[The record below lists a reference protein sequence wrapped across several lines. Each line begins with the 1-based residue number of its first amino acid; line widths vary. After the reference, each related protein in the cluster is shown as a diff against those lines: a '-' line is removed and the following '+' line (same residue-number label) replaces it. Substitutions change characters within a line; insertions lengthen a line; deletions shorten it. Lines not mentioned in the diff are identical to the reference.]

1 MGPTTRNE
9 IACNDLHNRVDHRS
23 GLQLVEWYVMRT
35 RVVILVSACIL
46 LLVFVFWY
54 SRSRR
59 LTSQSAISGNLANNS
74 VQPASTSPQTTDSG
88 STAIY
93 AHNLLLRKGPDFRI
107 YVPWLRGNMV
117 RTHRNVIPTFDDP
130 ESFLLD
136 VKTGVIRAN
145 IGDIG
150 NFLNL
155 GNVKGSPL
163 RNITLVADGDQIKL
177 NGTLHK
183 LISLP
188 VELIGTVAAT
198 GDNRIQLHVTKLSVL
213 KIPLKALLGGL
224 NVSVSDL
231 FQPKGIAGIE
241 VSGNEIVLDTL
252 KLLPPPHIRGQ
263 LAKVRVV
270 SPDIEEVY
278 GNAEEAVSR
287 VEQWRNFLRLSDGT
301 IDFGKLTMHHV
312 DITMVD
318 LSNDAW
324 FDLDLNNYQN
334 QLVNGY
340 TRMTPE
346 AGLQIFMPDLDT
358 LPKNKGAAQNIS
370 LEWLK
375 HRNLPPP
382 PDVTAK

>member
-1 MGPTTRNE
+1 
-9 IACNDLHNRVDHRS
+9 
-23 GLQLVEWYVMRT
+23 MRT
-35 RVVILVSACIL
+35 RFIILLAACIVL
-46 LLVFVFWY
+46 LAFVFWY
-54 SRSRR
+54 SRSRK
-59 LTSQSAISGNLANNS
+59 LTGQSAISRNTANNS
-74 VQPASTSPQTTDSG
+74 VLPASTAPPTTDSG

-93 AHNLLLRKGPDFRI
+93 AHKLLLRKGPDFRI
-107 YVPWLRGNMV
+107 YIPWLRGNMI
-117 RTHRNVIPTFDDP
+117 RTHRNVNPTFDDP

-136 VKTGVIRAN
+136 IKTGVIRAN

-163 RNITLVADGDQIKL
+163 RNIALVADGDQIKL
-177 NGTLHK
+177 SGTLHK

-188 VELIGTVAAT
+188 VELIGSVAAT
-198 GDNRIQLHVTKLSVL
+198 GDNRIQVHVTKLSVL
-213 KIPLKALLGGL
+213 KIPLKGLLGGL

-231 FQPKGIAGIE
+231 FEPKGIAGIE
-241 VSGNEIVLDTL
+241 VSGNDIFLDTL

-263 LAKVRVV
+263 LAKVRVF

-278 GNAEEAVSR
+278 GNAEEAVTR

-301 IDFGKLTMHHV
+301 IDFGKLTMHNV

-358 LPKNKGAAQNIS
+358 LPKNKGTAQNIG

-382 PDVTAK
+382 PSKER

>member
-1 MGPTTRNE
+1 
-9 IACNDLHNRVDHRS
+9 
-23 GLQLVEWYVMRT
+23 MRT
-35 RVVILVSACIL
+35 RVAILVSACIL
-46 LLVFVFWY
+46 ALVLVFWY

-59 LTSQSAISGNLANNS
+59 LTKQSAVPANVPNES
-74 VQPASTSPQTTDSG
+74 ALPTSTAPPSTDSRP
-88 STAIY
+88 TAIY

-117 RTHRNVIPTFDDP
+117 RTRRNANPTFDDP
-130 ESFLLD
+130 ESFLLE

-150 NFLNL
+150 NFLNI

-163 RNITLVADGDQIKL
+163 RNISLLADGDQIKL
-177 NGTLHK
+177 TGTLHN
-183 LISLP
+183 LISMP
-188 VELIGTVAAT
+188 VELLGSVAAT
-198 GDNRIQLHVTKLSVL
+198 ADNRIQVHVTKLSVL
-213 KIPLKALLGGL
+213 KIPLKGLLGGFH
-224 NVSVSDL
+224 VSVSDL
-231 FQPKGIAGIE
+231 FQPKGLAGIE
-241 VSGNEIVLDTL
+241 VSGNDIFFDTL
-252 KLLPPPHIRGQ
+252 RLLPPPHIRGQ
-263 LAKVRVV
+263 LTKVRVV

-278 GNAEEAVSR
+278 GNAEQAVTR
-287 VEQWRNFLRLSDGT
+287 VEEWRNFLRLNNGT

-318 LSNDAW
+318 MSNDAW

-358 LPKNKGAAQNIS
+358 LPKNKGQLKVTGNLFQGGICALAAAAS
-370 LEWLK
+370 
-375 HRNLPPP
+375 
-382 PDVTAK
+382 